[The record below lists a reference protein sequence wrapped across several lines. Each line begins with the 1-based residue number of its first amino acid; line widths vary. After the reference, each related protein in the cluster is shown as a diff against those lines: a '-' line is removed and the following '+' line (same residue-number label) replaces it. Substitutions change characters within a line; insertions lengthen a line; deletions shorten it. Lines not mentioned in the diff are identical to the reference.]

1 MENGYHEKEGADED
15 AEGDEEDEELLISTQ
30 R

>member
-1 MENGYHEKEGADED
+1 MMENGYHEKGEDEGAERH
-15 AEGDEEDEELLISTQ
+15 EEDEEFLISTQ